1 MAVILLV
8 EDDLDQLELRALTLE
23 AAGHEVRR
31 ASTAAEAL
39 ALADG
44 AKAAIVDLRIPTL
57 EEGAALVRAFEQ
69 RWPTMKRIAVSG
81 WTKDIVALNLNLDE
95 VFEKPINT
103 KILLRTL
110 AKL

>member
-8 EDDLDQLELRALTLE
+8 EDDADQLELRAMTLE

-44 AKAAIVDLRIPTL
+44 AQAAIVDLRIPAL
-57 EEGAALVRAFEQ
+57 EDGVALVRTLEQ
-69 RWPTMKRIAVSG
+69 RWPAMKRIAVSG
-81 WTKDIVALNLNLDE
+81 WTKDIAALNLNLDE
-95 VFEKPINT
+95 IFEKPINT
-103 KILLRTL
+103 KLLLRVL